1 MQKKLEKN
9 FVAIIFQ
16 ICHEKSFSKCELL
29 VFPFLES
36 RYSNFLHSVEENLPS
51 LFKLYGS
58 CDQKSQCLENS
69 HSKLENH
76 GKLRKRTSLIRKHF
90 AFCISHKVV
99 EQHYLDLILS
109 RVGKNLLK
117 ALDNQEIRSRFLQLT
132 LKILM
137 TLNESLHQRPLE
149 RDMDSVFHKKT
160 EMKIRAGQKFGQHI
174 LYCQMTA
181 FSVLIVK

>member
-36 RYSNFLHSVEENLPS
+36 RYSNFLHSVEENLPFS
-51 LFKLYGS
+51 S
-58 CDQKSQCLENS
+58 CMDLAIRNLSVQKTVTASQ
-69 HSKLENH
+69 KKQ

-99 EQHYLDLILS
+99 DQHCLDLLLS
-109 RVGKNLLK
+109 RVGRNKIK